1 MTVSL
6 DTPLG
11 ARNSESRQRI
21 KRTLNRAGGFVGKMA
36 RNPLT
41 AIGGGI
47 VLLLLIVAA
56 FAPLIAPYNPLV
68 QDLNNALVAPNAQHW
83 FGTDEFGRDIF
94 SRLVYGSRITLY
106 IVLLVSVTVGPL
118 GLLLGVTAGYFGGKV
133 DAVLIE
139 TVFSW
144 PGFGSYLTGS
154 LLLGDMNA
162 VMGCVLL
169 VGLIF
174 VMLNL
179 LSDMLYQLFD
189 PRTKS

>member
-6 DTPLG
+6 DSPLSGG
-11 ARNSESRQRI
+11 AGEGRQR
-21 KRTLNRAGGFVGKMA
+21 LQRAAARAVGFIGKMA

-47 VLLLLIVAA
+47 IFMLLVVAI

-68 QDLNNALVAPNAQHW
+68 QDLNSALVAPNAQHW

-118 GLLLGVTAGYFGGKV
+118 GYFHLLPESGPGASVCRRFRTGAGARGYRHHADRLAADCPSG
-133 DAVLIE
+133 ARRNAL
-139 TVFSW
+139 SA
-144 PGFGSYLTGS
+144 PG
-154 LLLGDMNA
+154 
-162 VMGCVLL
+162 
-169 VGLIF
+169 
-174 VMLNL
+174 
-179 LSDMLYQLFD
+179 
-189 PRTKS
+189 